1 MKHILILTLNN
12 SSPKGGSEKLWRRL
26 ADELVTSGNRVT
38 ASVYKHQRGH
48 NEKNLDPSIT
58 IRTRF
63 PRRHG
68 RSSISRL
75 LNYVLGSLLE
85 HRQIS
90 RALKVCQPDFVF
102 FSFGGF
108 AELDNPKILTAL
120 AEHNVP
126 YATVFHS
133 NTENYVFRR
142 SSIQMARQFWLNSS
156 NNFVVSHRIAEIF
169 ERQIG
174 KRHLNA
180 KLVVNPM
187 DKFSKTST
195 DLYDNLDEIVRM
207 AFIGTLDVGVKG
219 IALLLQVLSAADF
232 GESNWELSLFG
243 EGKDQELIEEL
254 IVEFGLES
262 QVTLKGWTDN
272 IDQIWNDHHLL
283 VLPSFN
289 EGMPMVIHE
298 AMLRQRVVVA
308 TDVGGNAEIITNN
321 VNGFLAPSA
330 SFASLKQTMELAFNL
345 RHDWTNIAS
354 KARPSILEAREAGH
368 NVQDIIHAIN
378 HELN

>member
-1 MKHILILTLNN
+1 MKHVLILTLNN

-26 ADELVTSGNRVT
+26 ADELVASGYRVT

-48 NEKNLDPSIT
+48 NEKSLDQSVT

-68 RSSISRL
+68 SSSISRL
-75 LNYVLGSLLE
+75 SNYLLGSLLE
-85 HRQIS
+85 HRQIR

-108 AELDNPKILTAL
+108 AELDNPKILRAL
-120 AEHNVP
+120 SEQKVP
-126 YATVFHS
+126 YATVFHN
-133 NTENYVFRR
+133 NTENYVFQR
-142 SSIQMARQFWLNSS
+142 SSIQLARQFWLNSS

-174 KRHLNA
+174 MRHLNA

-187 DKFSKTST
+187 DQFAETST
-195 DLYDNLDEIVRM
+195 DLYANLDEIVKM
-207 AFIGTLDVGVKG
+207 AFIGTLDVKVKG
-219 IALLLQVLSAADF
+219 IALLLQVLSAANF
-232 GESNWELSLFG
+232 GNSIWELSLFG
-243 EGKDQELIEEL
+243 EGPDRDIIEEL
-254 IVEFGLES
+254 ISQFGLES
-262 QVTLKGWTDN
+262 RVTLKGWTDN

-298 AMLRQRVVVA
+298 AMLRQRIVIA
-308 TDVGGNAEIITNN
+308 TDVGGNAEIITNK

-330 SFASLKQTMELAFNL
+330 SFTSLKQTIELAYDC
-345 RHDWTNIAS
+345 RHDWANIAG
-354 KARPSILEAREAGH
+354 KARHSIIEAREAGH
-368 NVQDIIHAIN
+368 TVQDIMHAID
-378 HELN
+378 HELH

>member
-108 AELDNPKILTAL
+108 AELDNPKILAAL

-243 EGKDQELIEEL
+243 EGQDQELIEEL

>member
-1 MKHILILTLNN
+1 MKHVLILTLNN

-26 ADELVTSGNRVT
+26 ADELVSSGYRVT
-38 ASVYKHQRGH
+38 ASVYKHQKGH
-48 NEKNLDPSIT
+48 NEKSLDQSVT

-68 RSSISRL
+68 RSFISRL
-75 LNYVLGSLLE
+75 LNYLLGSLLE
-85 HRQIS
+85 HRQIR

-108 AELDNPKILTAL
+108 AELDNPKILSAL
-120 AEHNVP
+120 SEQKVP
-126 YATVFHS
+126 YATVFHN
-133 NTENYVFRR
+133 NTENYVFQR
-142 SSIQMARQFWLNSS
+142 SSIQLARHFWLNSS

-174 KRHLNA
+174 MRHLNA

-187 DKFSKTST
+187 DEFSETST
-195 DLYDNLDEIVRM
+195 DLYANLDEIVKM

-219 IALLLQVLSAADF
+219 IALLLQVLSAANL
-232 GESNWELSLFG
+232 GTSSWQLNLFG
-243 EGKDQELIEEL
+243 EGRDRDIIEEL
-254 IVEFGLES
+254 IAQFGLEG
-262 QVTLKGWTDN
+262 QVVLKGWTDN
-272 IDQIWNDHHLL
+272 IDEIWNDHHLL

-289 EGMPMVIHE
+289 EGMPMVIQE
-298 AMLRQRVVVA
+298 AMLRQRVVIA
-308 TDVGGNAEIITNN
+308 TDVGGNAEIITNK

-330 SFASLKQTMELAFNL
+330 SFTSLKQTMVLAFDSRN
-345 RHDWTNIAS
+345 DWANIAS
-354 KARPSILEAREAGH
+354 KARSSIVEAREAGH
-368 NVQDIIHAIN
+368 TIQDIMHAID

>member
-1 MKHILILTLNN
+1 MKHVLILTLNN

-26 ADELVTSGNRVT
+26 ADELVTSGYRVT

-48 NEKNLDPSIT
+48 NEKSLDQSVT

-75 LNYVLGSLLE
+75 SNYLFGSLLE
-85 HRQIS
+85 HKQIS
-90 RALKVCQPDFVF
+90 RDLKVCQPDFVF

-133 NTENYVFRR
+133 NTENYVFQR

-174 KRHLNA
+174 MRHLNA

-187 DKFSKTST
+187 DKFSETST

-219 IALLLQVLSAADF
+219 IALLIQVLSAANF
-232 GESNWELSLFG
+232 GNSIWELSLFG
-243 EGKDQELIEEL
+243 EGPDRDIIEEL
-254 IVEFGLES
+254 ISQFGLES

-298 AMLRQRVVVA
+298 AMLRQRVVIA
-308 TDVGGNAEIITNN
+308 TDVGGNAEIITNK

-330 SFASLKQTMELAFNL
+330 SFTSLKQTMELAFDFRN
-345 RHDWTNIAS
+345 DWANIAS
-354 KARPSILEAREAGH
+354 KARPSIIEAREAGH
-368 NVQDIIHAIN
+368 TIQDIMHAID